1 MGCEVIGEATVA
13 GDDHGALVRPVSTS
27 ALLRDRP
34 ARSSAVKRAA
44 VLTAD
49 QISAMLAAASPRD
62 AALGRLWATSP
73 ESETKVAICAE

>member
-1 MGCEVIGEATVA
+1 MAA
-13 GDDHGALVRPVSTS
+13 SRRSADR
-27 ALLRDRP
+27 ALLRVRP

-62 AALGRLWATSP
+62 TALVVLMCMGALR
-73 ESETKVAICAE
+73 V